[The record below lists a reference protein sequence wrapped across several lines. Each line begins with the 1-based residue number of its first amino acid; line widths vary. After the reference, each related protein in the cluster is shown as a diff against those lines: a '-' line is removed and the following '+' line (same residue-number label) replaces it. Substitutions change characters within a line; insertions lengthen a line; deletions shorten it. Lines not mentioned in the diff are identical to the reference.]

1 MYVNIG
7 RRHLRTEAFRC
18 GASFDT
24 DRQGE
29 YTPRRMEYRIFGCKT
44 NKYFT
49 DKWMASPGFASKPG
63 IFVASC
69 VVTENAKRKWKRF
82 VKKAAGELE
91 EGGKVYLSG
100 CGSIS
105 EGKVSDRFY
114 EEYPDLFPFRDKIEL
129 LGEDPGDSAAFS
141 PKSPVTTPAE
151 RVRSLSMALSKSNL
165 FTRKYSVVQTGCDN
179 RCTFCLTVAAR

>member
-1 MYVNIG
+1 
-7 RRHLRTEAFRC
+7 
-18 GASFDT
+18 
-24 DRQGE
+24 
-29 YTPRRMEYRIFGCKT
+29 MEYRIFGCKT

-49 DKWMASPGFASKPG
+49 DKWMAAPGFASKPG

-82 VKKAAGELE
+82 VKKAVGELE
-91 EGGKVYLSG
+91 EGGKVYVSG

-105 EGKVSDRFY
+105 EGKVSARFY

-129 LGEDPGDSAAFS
+129 LGEDPDDSAPFS
-141 PKSPVTTPAE
+141 AKSSVTTPME
-151 RVRSLSMALSKSNL
+151 RVRSLSVALSKSNL